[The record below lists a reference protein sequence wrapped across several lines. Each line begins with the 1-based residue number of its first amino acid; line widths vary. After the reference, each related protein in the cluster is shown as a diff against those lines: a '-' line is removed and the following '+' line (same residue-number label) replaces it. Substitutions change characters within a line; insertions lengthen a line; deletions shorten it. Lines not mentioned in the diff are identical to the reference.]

1 MKKML
6 ISFPIESDVVPV
18 QKSALTTPKNV
29 NGILVLFLQ
38 TRYLHVFL
46 YAFFF
51 SLKTV
56 RLEHV
61 LYSCNSQKEP
71 EFIEY
76 DSNGRPVR
84 KSRKKTVNYSL
95 LDEKDDGCSDSD
107 LEEDL
112 EKWFNVVQDS
122 SASYT
127 AKYENYCS

>member
-1 MKKML
+1 M
-6 ISFPIESDVVPV
+6 VPV
-18 QKSALTTPKNV
+18 QKSALTTLKNV
-29 NGILVLFLQ
+29 NRSLVLFLKTQ
-38 TRYLHVFL
+38 CLHVFL
-46 YAFFF
+46 YAFLF
-51 SLKTV
+51 SLKTI

-61 LYSCNSQKEP
+61 SCSCNSQKEP

-84 KSRKKTVNYSL
+84 QSRKKTVNYSL

-122 SASYT
+122 STSYT
-127 AKYENYCS
+127 AKYENYCF